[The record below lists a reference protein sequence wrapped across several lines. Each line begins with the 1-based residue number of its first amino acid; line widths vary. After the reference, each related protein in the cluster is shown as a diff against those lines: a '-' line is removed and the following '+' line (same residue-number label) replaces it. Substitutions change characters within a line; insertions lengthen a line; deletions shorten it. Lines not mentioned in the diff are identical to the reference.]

1 MFNVMIGKYFQVD
14 SKIHKMNSKS
24 KIICVI
30 LFLILL
36 SISNNNLIFL
46 GLLTGLTMIS
56 MNLSNVP
63 LKWYLK
69 DISNLKWL
77 ILFLVVFNLIFNVPL
92 LITLVLIT
100 KLILGIIYTMV
111 LTYTTSSTEITYGLE
126 QILKPLRL
134 IKIPVNKIALSISL
148 ALRFIPII
156 FDQTEKIL
164 KSQASRG
171 IDFNHSNIKGR
182 IISLS
187 SMLLPMIML
196 SFKRADALADAM
208 EVRLYNYSNERTNY
222 RINKWNYYDDMMV
235 MLHIFLLAL
244 FIIKEIM

>member
-156 FDQTEKIL
+156 FEQTEKIL

-187 SMLLPMIML
+187 SML
-196 SFKRADALADAM
+196 
-208 EVRLYNYSNERTNY
+208 
-222 RINKWNYYDDMMV
+222 
-235 MLHIFLLAL
+235 FL
-244 FIIKEIM
+244 F